1 MANAL
6 SALVL
11 GGEIKVGM
19 LLTGGLFEKSIYYRK
34 QNSKLPLVLEGM
46 LFCFFFPWVNKD
58 LCATSAWYLSSEQ
71 HHW

>member
-34 QNSKLPLVLEGM
+34 QNSKLPR
-46 LFCFFFPWVNKD
+46 C
-58 LCATSAWYLSSEQ
+58 
-71 HHW
+71 

>member
-34 QNSKLPLVLEGM
+34 QNSKLLLVLEGT
-46 LFCFFFPWVNKD
+46 LFLFSFFLGLIRIYVPP
-58 LCATSAWYLSSEQ
+58 LLGT
-71 HHW
+71 

>member
-34 QNSKLPLVLEGM
+34 QNSKLLLVLEGT
-46 LFCFFFPWVNKD
+46 LFCFFFS
-58 LCATSAWYLSSEQ
+58 LG
-71 HHW
+71 